1 MIRKVNPVAKAM
13 LQGRRRTQ
21 VVPDNKQYN
30 RNKEKTDAVEQEY
43 RKGDSKEVP
52 RGSVICRKFRQSGVR
67 YDLHSR

>member
-43 RKGDSKEVP
+43 RKGDSEEATE
-52 RGSVICRKFRQSGVR
+52 REE
-67 YDLHSR
+67 